1 MTRITDFTYNE
12 GELLFD
18 VPFVVAGTS
27 LAVIHVSVLK
37 AAKTALS
44 LYLIVRDTSRQFPE
58 SECIQTIFAL
68 KGEDHPGH
76 NILIEKHE
84 GSSKED
90 AVAIRN
96 QMCEQ
101 AIGILSEKA
110 QPSEVDAYKRWLL
123 QIASEV
129 MYKAHSNGFLG
140 MGKAHAEAE
149 IAQALQDF
157 TAVLQIAQ

>member
-1 MTRITDFTYNE
+1 MTRITDFTHDE

-18 VPFVVAGTS
+18 VPFIVAGIS

-44 LYLIVRDTSRQFPE
+44 LYSIVRDTGKQFPE
-58 SECIQTIFAL
+58 SECIQTILTF
-68 KGEDHPGH
+68 KEEKHQGQNE
-76 NILIEKHE
+76 LIEKHE

-90 AVAIRN
+90 ALAIRN

-101 AIGILSEKA
+101 AIAILSEKG
-110 QPSEVDAYKRWLL
+110 QPQEVEAYKRWLL

-129 MYKAHSNGFLG
+129 MHKAHSNGFLG
-140 MGKAHAEAE
+140 LGRAHAEAE

-157 TAVLQIAQ
+157 TAVLQLAQ